1 MATLPVSTDCWPS
14 SSAIPALANIGS
26 AVNTENFDDHVWQA
40 EDAVTWT
47 HGRHTFKFGGQFN
60 HEIIKTFYAGNN
72 GELGYHEL

>member
-1 MATLPVSTDCWPS
+1 M
-14 SSAIPALANIGS
+14 
-26 AVNTENFDDHVWQA
+26 NTENFDDHVWQA

-72 GELGYHEL
+72 GELGLMNFTGQFTGSATGK